1 MREGGERGLIDNLH
15 PLQRVSGDMIESSQ
29 AEPIRDSA
37 AVRGRA
43 ESVSVALFLTGL
55 HLYSCQGRLIEA
67 EEEGKEKEDS
77 SAPRFIICFPH
88 FRQPQTF
95 SQVPASFTLTWP
107 LAFA

>member
-1 MREGGERGLIDNLH
+1 MRKGGERGLIDNLH
-15 PLQRVSGDMIESSQ
+15 PLQRASGDMIESSQ

-43 ESVSVALFLTGL
+43 ESASASLFLTGL

-67 EEEGKEKEDS
+67 EEEEKRERRLECAS
-77 SAPRFIICFPH
+77 IHHLFPH
-88 FRQPQTF
+88 FCQPQTF
-95 SQVPASFTLTWP
+95 SQVPASVTLTWP